1 MKRTSASQKRSTATI
16 RKTPRQKKCPH
27 CTEVLGVGTF
37 HICPVGCC
45 YVATGKESFEA
56 VCPYCDNSFETGVG
70 HVCLELIKLTEP
82 AQ

>member
-1 MKRTSASQKRSTATI
+1 MKRASSPKRGMATN
-16 RKTPRQKKCPH
+16 RKTPLQKTCPY
-27 CTEVLGVGTF
+27 CTELLGPRTI

-45 YVATGKESFEA
+45 YVAAGKESFGA